1 MTNLATTRLVT
12 KAVSKRD
19 TSTPVLPTR
28 DAATNFASQLLR
40 QAWQESG
47 LSLRQLGRQANT
59 SHATL
64 NAYMKGSKSP
74 SAGTLERIISA
85 CGFDMDISLRPRV
98 RFSNG
103 VPRGEEL
110 AQVLTLAEQFPARK
124 NKALKLPVFPQRPE
138 VSGLGS
144 EA

>member
-1 MTNLATTRLVT
+1 MTNPVNINPTSNAAKKRGIAP
-12 KAVSKRD
+12 AVNTADNFGSK
-19 TSTPVLPTR
+19 
-28 DAATNFASQLLR
+28 LLR
-40 QAWQESG
+40 QAWQDSG

-74 SAGTLERIISA
+74 STATLERIIGA
-85 CGFDMDISLRPRV
+85 CGYAIDTSLRPRI

-110 AQVLTLAEQFPARK
+110 AQVLTLAEQFPARQDK
-124 NKALKLPVFPQRPE
+124 ELKLPIF
-138 VSGLGS
+138 SKHA